1 MQEWLLE
8 VAKAK
13 YGGDFKK
20 VMAYKKACKKAYKAT
35 HKRKKLFKNGLQGR
49 LEPAFPRRFRGTR
62 DGLAGPFPIPGFCAS
77 RLGLC
82 KGMQPLSSPTSLL
95 KPVYDAVIV
104 GSGYGGGIASSRLA
118 RAGLRVCVLER
129 GREFLTGQFP
139 SRLPEIRRELQLN
152 GGKMRSGSRTGLFDF
167 RLGTDIHV
175 LVGCGLGG
183 GSLINAGVALRP
195 DARVF
200 ADAAWPEEVARDG
213 LLDLGFK
220 RAASMLR
227 PARHEEAATLIKYRA
242 LETASAAFDVPPVAA
257 PVVVSFEEIVN
268 PAGVAQP
275 ACTLCGDCCS
285 GCNVGAKNTV
295 AMTYLPDAKAHGA
308 EIFTELSVS
317 HIEKRDGF
325 WRVHFAP
332 SDANGAGPRFVD
344 ARIVVLGAG
353 TLGSTEIL
361 LRSREQGLSLSDRLG
376 EKFSANGD
384 IIAFALGGRERVN
397 AIGTGHPPKFV
408 GDAIGACVA
417 GQIELPDGADLDRSM
432 IIQEGVLPSALAPLL
447 PVFFISGGRLLGA
460 AQSLIKG
467 VYQGP
472 LSHLHTF
479 FVVSHDS
486 AAGRIALEGGKA
498 QVLWPGAAEQPV
510 YARVDE
516 ALTRAAGAVGARYI
530 KSPLA
535 ATTMGIKP
543 ATAHPL
549 GGCGMGEDARRGVI
563 NHKGQVFAGTSGEG
577 VHAGL
582 YVCDGAAIP
591 RSIGVNPLL
600 TISALAERAMIHL
613 ARDHNL
619 GFDDEPRP
627 RAEAAAMT

>member
-1 MQEWLLE
+1 
-8 VAKAK
+8 
-13 YGGDFKK
+13 
-20 VMAYKKACKKAYKAT
+20 
-35 HKRKKLFKNGLQGR
+35 
-49 LEPAFPRRFRGTR
+49 
-62 DGLAGPFPIPGFCAS
+62 
-77 RLGLC
+77 
-82 KGMQPLSSPTSLL
+82 MQPLSSPTSLL

-104 GSGYGGGIASSRLA
+104 GSGYGGGVASSRLA
-118 RAGLRVCVLER
+118 RAGLHVCVLER

-139 SRLPEIRRELQLN
+139 SRLPELRRELQLN
-152 GGKMRSGSRTGLFDF
+152 GGTIRSGSRTGLFDF
-167 RLGTDIHV
+167 RLGADIHV

-200 ADAAWPEEVARDG
+200 ADAWPEDVAQDG
-213 LLDLGFK
+213 LLDLGYK

-227 PARHEEAATLIKYRA
+227 PARHADAATLAKYRA
-242 LETASAAFDVPPVAA
+242 LEVASSAFGRDPVPA

-268 PAGVAQP
+268 PAGVTQP

-285 GCNVGAKNTV
+285 GCNVGAKNTT

-317 HIEKRDGF
+317 HFAKRDGG

-332 SDANGAGPRFVD
+332 SELNGAGPRFVD

-397 AIGTGHPPKFV
+397 AIGAGHPLKFM
-408 GDAIGACVA
+408 DEAIGACVA
-417 GQIELPDGADLDRSM
+417 GQIELEDGSDLDRSM

-447 PVFFISGGRLLGA
+447 PVFFLAGGRLLGA

-479 FVVSHDS
+479 FVVSHDD
-486 AAGRIALEGGKA
+486 ARGRIALDNGRA
-498 QVLWPGAAEQPV
+498 QVRWPGVAEQPV

-516 ALTRAAGAVGARYI
+516 ALTKAAEAVGARYI

-535 ATTMGIKP
+535 TTTMGIKP

-549 GGCGMGEDARRGVI
+549 GGCGMGEDAALGVVD
-563 NHKGQVFAGTSGEG
+563 HKGRVFAGARGED